1 MRVVWWSIVLLP
13 LFGNLTA
20 CGFQLRAPVQASSLA
35 GQPMQLGLAQGNP
48 LTQPLTQPL
57 TRELLG
63 VGVQLAESAN
73 LTLKV
78 SDVVLNRQ
86 VLNGK
91 LTEVQLSLSAKF
103 QLTDSKTGEPLSTLR
118 NVLARRS
125 YQYDIATVN
134 TDNQQ
139 EGLLE
144 AELYQEV
151 AGRLARQ
158 LGTIRPSLP
167 TALVQPD

>member
-1 MRVVWWSIVLLP
+1 MRVVWLSIVLLP

-20 CGFQLRAPVQASSLA
+20 CGFQLRTPVQASSLA
-35 GQPMQLGLAQGNP
+35 GQPMQLGLAEQSA
-48 LTQPLTQPL
+48 LHQPL

-63 VGVQLAESAN
+63 LGVQLADNAN
-73 LTLKV
+73 LTLKI
-78 SDVVLNRQ
+78 SNVVLNRQ
-86 VLNGK
+86 ILNGK
-91 LTEVQLSLSAKF
+91 LTEVQLSLTAKF
-103 QLTDSKTGEPLSTLR
+103 QLVDSQTGEPLSTLR
-118 NVLARRS
+118 SVLARRS

-167 TALVQPD
+167 AALVQPN

>member
-1 MRVVWWSIVLLP
+1 MRAVWLPMLLLP

-20 CGFQLRAPVQASSLA
+20 CGFQLRAPVQANSLA
-35 GQPMQLGLAQGNP
+35 GQPMQLALAETSALTKP
-48 LTQPLTQPL
+48 LQH
-57 TRELLG
+57 ELIGLG
-63 VGVQLAESAN
+63 VRLSETAST
-73 LTLKV
+73 TLNV
-78 SDVVLNRQ
+78 TDVVMNRQ
-86 VLNGK
+86 ILNGK
-91 LTEVQLSLSAKF
+91 LTEVQLSLTAKF
-103 QLTDSKTGEPLSTLR
+103 QLVDSQTGEPLSTSR
-118 NVLARRS
+118 SVLARRS

-158 LGTIRPSLP
+158 LGTIRASLP
-167 TALVQPD
+167 THLMQPY

>member
-1 MRVVWWSIVLLP
+1 MRAVWLSMLLLP
-13 LFGNLTA
+13 LFGNLSA
-20 CGFQLRAPVQASSLA
+20 CGFQLRTPVQANSLA
-35 GQPMQLGLAQGNP
+35 GQPMQLALSASS
-48 LTQPLTQPL
+48 PLTQPL

-63 VGVQLAESAN
+63 LGVQLADTADI
-73 LTLKV
+73 TLKV
-78 SDVVLNRQ
+78 SDLVLNRQ

-91 LTEVQLSLSAKF
+91 LTEVQLSLTGKF
-103 QLTDSKTGEPLSTLR
+103 QLTDSLSGEPLSTR
-118 NVLARRS
+118 RTVLARRS

-167 TALVQPD
+167 AHLIQP

>member
-1 MRVVWWSIVLLP
+1 MRTVWLSLLLVP
-13 LFGNLTA
+13 LLGNLTA
-20 CGFQLRAPVQASSLA
+20 CGFQLRTPVQASSLA
-35 GQPMQLGLAQGNP
+35 GQPMQLGLAANSP
-48 LTQPLTQPL
+48 LTSPL

-63 VGVQLAESAN
+63 LGVQLNDPAAI
-73 LTLKV
+73 TLNV
-78 SDVVLNRQ
+78 TEVVLNRQ

-103 QLTDSKTGEPLSTLR
+103 QLIDSQTREPLGTSR
-118 NVLARRS
+118 NLLARRS

-167 TALVQPD
+167 AALVQPN